1 MTNTPPVGASDRSD
15 GERDDLAPTEDPRP
29 DGLRRAASI
38 VVVNTGNGKGKS
50 SSAFGMMV
58 RGVARGWNVAVVQFI
73 KSGDWKVG
81 EEKIGRQLGVD
92 WYAFGDGFTWDSDD
106 LTADRAHAAA
116 GWQQAV
122 DLINAGEHQLVI
134 LDELTYLVSFNWLDV
149 EEIVRAVV
157 ERPPHVNVII
167 TGRDAAPEIVEI
179 ADTVTDMVEVK
190 HAYQQGVRAMRGLD
204 Y

>member
-1 MTNTPPVGASDRSD
+1 MTSEPDADIDADIDR
-15 GERDDLAPTEDPRP
+15 APTEDPRP
-29 DGLRRAASI
+29 DGLRRAESL
-38 VVVNTGNGKGKS
+38 VVVNTGDGKGKS
-50 SSAFGMMV
+50 SAAFGMMV

-122 DLINAGEHQLVI
+122 GIIDAGAHQLVI
-134 LDELTYLVSFNWLDV
+134 LDELTYLMNFNWLPVGDV
-149 EEIVRAVV
+149 VAAIAG
-157 ERPPHVNVII
+157 RPSHVNIVI
-167 TGRDAAPEIVEI
+167 TGRDAPAELVEL
-179 ADTVTDMVEVK
+179 ADTVTEMREVK
-190 HAYQQGVRAMRGLD
+190 HAYRQGIRAMRGID

>member
-1 MTNTPPVGASDRSD
+1 MTNTPVAEPADAGSEPD
-15 GERDDLAPTEDPRP
+15 ELAPTDDPRP
-29 DGLRRAASI
+29 DGLRRASSM

-50 SSAFGMMV
+50 SSAFGMMI

-73 KSGDWKVG
+73 KSGNWKVG

-92 WYAFGDGFTWDSDD
+92 WHAFGDGFTWDSDD
-106 LTADRAHAAA
+106 LSADRAHAAA

-122 DLINAGEHQLVI
+122 DLINAGNHQLVV

-149 EEIVRAVV
+149 NEIVEAITN
-157 ERPPHVNVII
+157 RPPHVNIII
-167 TGRDAAPEIVEI
+167 TGRDAAPEIIDV
-179 ADTVTDMVEVK
+179 ADTVTEMREVK
-190 HAYQQGVRAMRGLD
+190 HAYQQGIRAMRGID

>member
-1 MTNTPPVGASDRSD
+1 MTNDAAATPSDSTGANT
-15 GERDDLAPTEDPRP
+15 APTDDPRP
-29 DGLRRAASI
+29 DGLRSADSL

-50 SSAFGMMV
+50 SSAFGIMV

-106 LTADRAHAAA
+106 LTNDIAHARA
-116 GWQQAV
+116 GWSKAV
-122 DLINAGEHQLVI
+122 EIMNAGEHQLVVF
-134 LDELTYLVSFNWLDV
+134 DELTYLSSFGWIPIT
-149 EEIVRAVV
+149 EIVEAIRD
-157 ERPPHVNVII
+157 RPSHVNVVV
-167 TGRDAAPEIVEI
+167 TGRDAAPELIDL
-179 ADTVTDMVEVK
+179 ADTVTEMREVK
-190 HAYQQGVRAMRGLD
+190 HAYQQGIRAMRGID